1 MKTRMYLKTIVVC
14 ITLMI
19 TGFKSS
25 SAQQKK
31 GLLWEISGNGM
42 KEPAYLFGTVH
53 LYDTALY
60 QLPQAPFALLDKVK
74 KVYFELDFGRIDPQ
88 EMMSAIFI
96 KDSTQ
101 RIDKLLDPV
110 SLAKLNEI
118 IATSATLKMFGD
130 RVYSVKPF
138 ILLPLLMGNDGK
150 TPSLDME
157 LYKAAL
163 SKNDSVGGLE
173 TVKEQMAAI
182 DGISTPV
189 QIDML
194 RKSLAKGFSAQEML
208 NRLTNVYVKQDI
220 EGMLTELN
228 DDMPVDASF
237 NEKLLI
243 ERNIVMADRIDIL
256 LHKESPLIAVGGGH
270 LGASTGL
277 IALLQKKGYTLK
289 NIPFTI
295 QKAHP

>member
-42 KEPAYLFGTVH
+42 KQPAYLFGTVH
-53 LYDTALY
+53 LYDTSLY
-60 QLPQAPFALLDKVK
+60 QLPQPPFALLDKVK
-74 KVYFELDFGRIDPQ
+74 KVYFELDFGHIDPQ
-88 EMMSAIFI
+88 EMMAAIFI
-96 KDSTQ
+96 EDSTQ

-118 IATSATLKMFGD
+118 IATSSTLKMFGD
-130 RVYSVKPF
+130 KVYSVKPF

-150 TPSLDME
+150 TPSVDME

-182 DGISTPV
+182 DAISTPV

-194 RKSLAKGFSAQEML
+194 RKSLAKGLSGQEML

-220 EGMLTELN
+220 ESMLTDLN

-270 LGASTGL
+270 LGAATGL
-277 IALLQKKGYTLK
+277 IALLQKKGYKLK